1 MSRVIGVDYG
11 EKRVGLAVS
20 DPLGITARPLEVVP
34 RSRVVERVAQLINDY
49 SIETIVV
56 GVPRSL
62 AGGESA
68 STRAARSLGEE
79 LGAESGL
86 DVVLVDER
94 YTSRMAEEALLE
106 SGMRRRKRRDT
117 VDKVAAAIILQTY
130 LDGNSRPFGDVDTP
144 GAQ

>member
-34 RSRVVERVAQLINDY
+34 RARVVERVAQLINEY

-130 LDGNSRPFGDVDTP
+130 LDGNSRPLGDVDTP